1 MSTAES
7 ESFHSEQGADSI
19 LRKGTGVWFIKDC
32 IDALIHAIHVVA
44 ESIALLL
51 GMHFMLILHLIHL
64 IASTPINARTD
75 HTITSYQNRRTEAD
89 EQRIRGNQNR
99 RPTLTRSNQRFTF
112 ETGASLHLPALGPRP
127 IHETGSIIR
136 EPLLNKLLG
145 SIDEYFSIYLDK
157 CSAKIQMMGNI
168 FEEKGGMAGQAFS
181 RFRRCQSSISVSNLN
196 KLPPEIVTHI
206 LLLAA
211 MPNTPQ
217 AIPTKIA
224 LLSKSHYR
232 MITSRLYADVHLC
245 NSAVFRRFRMT
256 LAVHNPSLGQ
266 YVRSLAIASK
276 EFDTDGYMPERVAE
290 YVTLGIGIEQ
300 ILLASP
306 NLQHLFL
313 DLFSLASLFN
323 GTASRLEKGALPISL
338 TTEFSLP
345 QYLTLPTF
353 TNLKHVELTVFGLDN
368 NAVEWFRQV
377 LPRLQ
382 SLTIRW
388 VTRRHGG
395 VGLAAMSDQDD
406 WAAND
411 DSDLSSDERIDW
423 QEGGKRYDDFIMFV
437 EAIDLLRRWPYHAN
451 EQRDGQ
457 QLKAVSILAWPKAYR
472 ELKKHYSTMF
482 NAYIDGEKDGLDT
495 NSNKRMW
502 NKSLP
507 SGLDFDSE
515 DEIEHSSLPLT
526 PECINENRQL
536 DRFLA
541 TPSSVQAP
549 LTPNASLMPARLR
562 IAKDHSFTSGP
573 RRGPLNDWT
582 SKNEAKAW
590 VS

>member
-1 MSTAES
+1 MSRSRLEDIQS
-7 ESFHSEQGADSI
+7 EPTPHKSAGNW
-19 LRKGTGVWFIKDC
+19 LIKDC

-64 IASTPINARTD
+64 VASTSIQARSD
-75 HTITSYQNRRTEAD
+75 TSTEQQNRQDRIVETQNRR
-89 EQRIRGNQNR
+89 NR
-99 RPTLTRSNQRFTF
+99 PRRLEVNRTNRTLTF
-112 ETGASLHLPALGPRP
+112 EAGTSLHLPALGPRP
-127 IHETGSIIR
+127 IHETVPPIR
-136 EPLLNKLLG
+136 QPLLHKILA
-145 SIDEYFSIYLDK
+145 SIDEF
-157 CSAKIQMMGNI
+157 CSVYIDTCSTTFQKMADI
-168 FEEKGGMAGQAFS
+168 FEEKGGYAGKVFS
-181 RFRRCQSSISVSNLN
+181 SLRRSELKLSPSNLE

-224 LLSKSHYR
+224 LLSKRYHR
-232 MITSRLYADVHLC
+232 MIISRLYANVHLS
-245 NSAVFRRFRMT
+245 NPTVFRRFRMT

-266 YVRSLAIASK
+266 HVRSLAVASK
-276 EFDTDGYMPERVAE
+276 GFDSDGYMPDQVAE
-290 YVTLGIGIEQ
+290 HVTLGIGIEQ

-338 TTEFSLP
+338 NTEFSLP

-353 TNLKHVELTVFGLDN
+353 ANLKHVELNVFGLDN

-395 VGLAAMSDQDD
+395 IKLGSLSEEDD
-406 WAAND
+406 WDVDD
-411 DSDLSSDERIDW
+411 DSDLSNDERIDW
-423 QEGGKRYDDFIMFV
+423 KEGGKRYSDLIMFV
-437 EAIDLLRRWPYHAN
+437 EAIDLLRRWPYN
-451 EQRDGQ
+451 VNGQREGQ
-457 QLKAVSILAWPKAYR
+457 QLKAISVLAWPKAYR
-472 ELKKHYSTMF
+472 ELKKHYSKSK
-482 NAYIDGEKDGLDT
+482 NAYIEGEESIL
-495 NSNKRMW
+495 NSGCNDRIW

-507 SGLDFDSE
+507 AGMHYDIE
-515 DEIEHSSLPLT
+515 DETEHNSLPST
-526 PECINENRQL
+526 PGYFDQDRQPFEN
-536 DRFLA
+536 FT
-541 TPSSVQAP
+541 TPSSIQTP
-549 LTPNASLMPARLR
+549 ITPNASLIPARLR
-562 IAKDHSFTSGP
+562 IAKDHSFSSGP

-582 SKNEAKAW
+582 FKQQAKAW
-590 VS
+590 SS

>member
-1 MSTAES
+1 MSRSRRE
-7 ESFHSEQGADSI
+7 EFQSEQGAESI
-19 LRKGTGVWFIKDC
+19 SQKSAGTWIIKDC

-51 GMHFMLILHLIHL
+51 GMHFMLILHLVHL
-64 IASTPINARTD
+64 VASTPIQTGNDTRNTVQ
-75 HTITSYQNRRTEAD
+75 QNRQTEP
-89 EQRIRGNQNR
+89 EIRGNRIRRPELNRANR
-99 RPTLTRSNQRFTF
+99 RFTI

-127 IHETGSIIR
+127 IHETAPATR
-136 EPLLNKLLG
+136 EPLLHKILA
-145 SIDEYFSIYLDK
+145 SIDEHFSIHIDHL
-157 CSAKIQMMGNI
+157 STKIQNMADN
-168 FEEKGGMAGQAFS
+168 FEGKGGYVGRAFS
-181 RFRRCQSSISVSNLN
+181 RLRRSESRLCSSNLN

-224 LLSKSHYR
+224 LLSKRYHR
-232 MITSRLYADVHLC
+232 MITSRLYANVHLS
-245 NSAVFRRFRMT
+245 NPIVFRRFRMT

-266 YVRSLAIASK
+266 HVRSLAIASK
-276 EFDTDGYMPERVAE
+276 EFDSDGYMPDQVAE
-290 YVTLGIGIEQ
+290 HVTLGIGIEQ

-353 TNLKHVELTVFGLDN
+353 ANLKHVELTVFGLDN

-395 VGLAAMSDQDD
+395 ATLQSLSEEDD
-406 WAAND
+406 WNADD
-411 DSDLSSDERIDW
+411 DSDLSNDERIDW
-423 QEGGKRYDDFIMFV
+423 REGGKRYNDFMMFI

-451 EQRDGQ
+451 GQREGQ
-457 QLKAVSILAWPKAYR
+457 QLKAISVLAWPKAYR
-472 ELKKHYSTMF
+472 ELKKHYSNTKSAFIEGDENML
-482 NAYIDGEKDGLDT
+482 LDIG
-495 NSNKRMW
+495 SNDRMW

-507 SGLDFDSE
+507 SGMHYDLEDDTVHTPSTSGYFDQE
-515 DEIEHSSLPLT
+515 GQAFEQQFT
-526 PECINENRQL
+526 
-536 DRFLA
+536 
-541 TPSSVQAP
+541 TPSSILQTP
-549 LTPNASLMPARLR
+549 ITPNTSLAPARLR
-562 IAKDHSFTSGP
+562 IGKDQSFVSGP

-582 SKNEAKAW
+582 YKKQIKAW
-590 VS
+590 SS